1 MVKALLFFKITS
13 SLYPFLPRPPIGPR
27 TSPIGKR
34 REKRKT
40 LGRSGFTKPHSGK
53 HPSSVCNVIDTSGE
67 NLSVPGK
74 TEQLPAGTGWV
85 SAVFWASPLCSI
97 TAGAQLLARKL
108 IFLMGLDLETP
119 VFYSC
124 GHQLALANPLPSG
137 ARQFGFSHRNL
148 QT

>member
-53 HPSSVCNVIDTSGE
+53 HPSSVCYVKTSVFRGRQSSCQQGPVGSQ
-67 NLSVPGK
+67 LS
-74 TEQLPAGTGWV
+74 
-85 SAVFWASPLCSI
+85 
-97 TAGAQLLARKL
+97 
-108 IFLMGLDLETP
+108 
-119 VFYSC
+119 
-124 GHQLALANPLPSG
+124 SG
-137 ARQFGFSHRNL
+137 
-148 QT
+148 